1 MFQTTNQ
8 FNMVMFHSYSYQKV
22 SRLVNVPYMEHTY
35 IYIYISLRSLNMG
48 LRMIAFS
55 TLGTE

>member
-8 FNMVMFHSYSYQKV
+8 FNLVMFHSYSYQKV

-35 IYIYISLRSLNMG
+35 IYIHI
-48 LRMIAFS
+48 
-55 TLGTE
+55 TEITEHGVTYDCI